1 MRTSLAGIPPIAGD
15 AATPVPTEERD
26 SGAPSLCLQPEIHP
40 KLTALLHRLQWLRGL
55 SVQHSC
61 ANRSNLASHLALL
74 RRTLVRRTAIQ
85 RIQRFFAIIGFTA
98 FVGIVLIAARLAN
111 MEISWEPTTNTPNI
125 ELPIFNDPPVLN
137 DQIALISGHA
147 GNDSG
152 AICTDAEGNTT
163 LTEAEVNA
171 DIANRAADL
180 LRREEKDVLI
190 LEEYDPRLVNLQV
203 DALLS
208 IHADSCIQASGYK
221 AAYYAY
227 SAIPD
232 IEVQLLNCIDTQ
244 YPAITG
250 LTQHANTVTH
260 DMTEYHAFRK
270 VAPNTPAA
278 ILELG
283 FLGGDQ
289 ELLVNQSDRAARGVV
304 ESILCFLNS
313 SEPNPT
319 KPDSTSQLN

>member
-1 MRTSLAGIPPIAGD
+1 M
-15 AATPVPTEERD
+15 
-26 SGAPSLCLQPEIHP
+26 
-40 KLTALLHRLQWLRGL
+40 
-55 SVQHSC
+55 
-61 ANRSNLASHLALL
+61 
-74 RRTLVRRTAIQ
+74 RRTAIQ

-270 VAPNTPAA
+270 VAPSTPAA